1 MFTHVKPTVRHIAPE
16 KPQRALVG
24 QSGLCGS
31 GASVP
36 ERSVLGDSV
45 HQRQQLPGGHRS
57 QRLSD

>member
-16 KPQRALVG
+16 NLNGRLLVKVVYVVLEPQYQSAL
-24 QSGLCGS
+24 S
-31 GASVP
+31 
-36 ERSVLGDSV
+36 LGDSV